1 MGEFKQEN
9 AFNSV
14 TSLGR
19 KPYPVFLVPLFY
31 FGQKIKVTFALHSN
45 LCIYFLIKNGNYL
58 SFLFFIFCF
67 HHQFNLVWKVSS
79 AIKWFQPTSIAIMGD
94 EIVVLPTKFNVNHH

>member
-31 FGQKIKVTFALHSN
+31 FGQKIKVIFALHSN
-45 LCIYFLIKNGNYL
+45 LCIYFLIKNGN
-58 SFLFFIFCF
+58 
-67 HHQFNLVWKVSS
+67 
-79 AIKWFQPTSIAIMGD
+79 
-94 EIVVLPTKFNVNHH
+94 

>member
-9 AFNSV
+9 AFNPV

-31 FGQKIKVTFALHSN
+31 FGQKIKVIFALHSN
-45 LCIYFLIKNGNYL
+45 LCIYFLIKNGN
-58 SFLFFIFCF
+58 
-67 HHQFNLVWKVSS
+67 
-79 AIKWFQPTSIAIMGD
+79 
-94 EIVVLPTKFNVNHH
+94 